1 MDLSDLNYF
10 FSIKSNIYKFSI
22 LYFNKLKLKSLAFYK
37 FLKINNQQIFR
48 FIVSGVIASIL
59 NFISYRSLYLIFNNI
74 LFASIFGYYLGILVS
89 FIFAKSWVFKNSNAQ
104 PLVKSL
110 SLFSLIYFLGGI
122 EMSLVI
128 LFINQLIDNYKIAW
142 LFGALIGSIN
152 NYLGS
157 KYLTFKK

>member
-1 MDLSDLNYF
+1 ML
-10 FSIKSNIYKFSI
+10 
-22 LYFNKLKLKSLAFYK
+22 
-37 FLKINNQQIFR
+37 R
-48 FIVSGVIASIL
+48 FVVSGVIASIL

-74 LFASIFGYYLGILVS
+74 LFASISGYCLGIIVS
-89 FIFAKSWVFKNSNAQ
+89 YIFAKSWVFKNSNKQ

-128 LFINQLIDNYKIAW
+128 LFLNKLIDNYKIAW

-157 KYLTFKK
+157 KYISFKK